1 MSGFTEEEVLV
12 KQTLGFKPK
21 QFLREVSSMVD
32 ATLESSV
39 ATYKK
44 ELLAIAASKGYANI
58 TEDVID
64 DSCQELLERMKSAYN
79 KNMDKF
85 ELYAL
90 RNIFTL
96 PSPEES
102 SHVLAS
108 RQALNSATKEVDK
121 LRQDYLKAQAK
132 HNELQYECYESE
144 LLLKDM
150 KSALF
155 NLRVGSQV
163 LDEFQVRPI
172 ADKADT
178 LNQKKARL
186 DGLIK
191 RAATLVDEMDIENM
205 AQGGDISQI
214 FNPQNITKIFTS
226 INNKLT
232 NNENFSQEHLQ
243 SEAQDICGNMKDN
256 PLFSQ
261 MMGGLFGSMQMPQAP
276 QQPQPQQT
284 NTRNINV
291 DSSHD
296 PNNTKKRLQ
305 KKLDKKIKI
314 EKLDKK

>member
-1 MSGFTEEEVLV
+1 MDIHS
-12 KQTLGFKPK
+12 KTLHIFKS
-21 QFLREVSSMVD
+21 FLDDLIKVFPEYKEIIYTNYSEILS
-32 ATLESSV
+32 LENLSDDKDKLIEIFLNNIDKYS
-39 ATYKK
+39 
-44 ELLAIAASKGYANI
+44 NQI
-58 TEDVID
+58 TERDESIFSD
-64 DSCQELLERMKSAYN
+64 DLC
-79 KNMDKF
+79 
-85 ELYAL
+85 
-90 RNIFTL
+90 
-96 PSPEES
+96 
-102 SHVLAS
+102 
-108 RQALNSATKEVDK
+108 
-121 LRQDYLKAQAK
+121 
-132 HNELQYECYESE
+132 
-144 LLLKDM
+144 LLKDICFKKIWDSEISDKTKDNIWKYLQSFCLININIRSNDKLAEALSDIEDNKKIKKGVAKDLDNYKKINEDYKKQEETKTEELPENM
-150 KSALF
+150 KKF
-155 NLRVGSQV
+155 NDILENTSIGK
-163 LDEFQVRPI
+163 I
-172 ADKADT
+172 AKEIT
-178 LNQKKARL
+178 
-186 DGLIK
+186 
-191 RAATLVDEMDIENM
+191 DEMDIENM

>member
-191 RAATLVDEMDIENM
+191 RAATLVDEMDIEN
-205 AQGGDISQI
+205 GIDDTEE
-214 FNPQNITKIFTS
+214 IT
-226 INNKLT
+226 
-232 NNENFSQEHLQ
+232 
-243 SEAQDICGNMKDN
+243 EATGIRT
-256 PLFSQ
+256 
-261 MMGGLFGSMQMPQAP
+261 GSAIDTGRVTEAM
-276 QQPQPQQT
+276 
-284 NTRNINV
+284 R
-291 DSSHD
+291 
-296 PNNTKKRLQ
+296 
-305 KKLDKKIKI
+305 
-314 EKLDKK
+314 

>member
-1 MSGFTEEEVLV
+1 MDIHC
-12 KQTLGFKPK
+12 KTLHIFKN
-21 QFLREVSSMVD
+21 FLDDLIKVFPEYKDNIILNYSDFLTCDPNNSK
-32 ATLESSV
+32 LESIEKQKLEKFLTIVDNISD
-39 ATYKK
+39 
-44 ELLAIAASKGYANI
+44 NI
-58 TEDVID
+58 TERDETIF
-64 DSCQELLERMKSAYN
+64 SEELFLLEDICFKKIWESDISMKT
-79 KNMDKF
+79 KD
-85 ELYAL
+85 
-90 RNIFTL
+90 NIWKYLQSFCL
-96 PSPEES
+96 ININIRS
-102 SHVLAS
+102 
-108 RQALNSATKEVDK
+108 NDK
-121 LRQDYLKAQAK
+121 LLKAMDDIEENKKIDKKVAK
-132 HNELQYECYESE
+132 DLDNYKKINEDFSSE
-144 LLLKDM
+144 NIDNSVNNKEDIHGFENILENTAMGK
-150 KSALF
+150 
-155 NLRVGSQV
+155 
-163 LDEFQVRPI
+163 I
-172 ADKADT
+172 AKEIT
-178 LNQKKARL
+178 
-186 DGLIK
+186 
-191 RAATLVDEMDIENM
+191 DEMDIENM